1 MHKRRRGPGAAE
13 RKTAAAAGRLL
24 VGGVGLDALVGTNAL
39 TPFPRCRGP
48 PPRPR
53 APAREW
59 KLPFPSEKGGRPAR
73 GSGEVG
79 EFALGGGRGRGP
91 RPGITILIALMPFL
105 EGEGLGDPSALSTK
119 MFNHCVKSNHILKN
133 KKSITKSGTL

>member
-79 EFALGGGRGRGP
+79 EFALGGGAGEDSTSHVP
-91 RPGITILIALMPFL
+91 RCLLLLLPCKPL
-105 EGEGLGDPSALSTK
+105 PSPL
-119 MFNHCVKSNHILKN
+119 
-133 KKSITKSGTL
+133 